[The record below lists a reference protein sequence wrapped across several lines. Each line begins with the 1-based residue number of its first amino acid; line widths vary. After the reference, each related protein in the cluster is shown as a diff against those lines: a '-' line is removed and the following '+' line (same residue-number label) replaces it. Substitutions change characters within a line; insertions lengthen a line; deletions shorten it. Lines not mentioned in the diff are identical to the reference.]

1 MSTADTI
8 RFDGQV
14 VLVTGAGRGLG
25 RAYALTFAERGAH
38 VVVHDAGVERDGRGG
53 DPAVAAAVAR
63 EIGDRGGSA
72 LASVEDVGDRA
83 GCEALVARTL
93 ERFGRL
99 DALVHNA
106 GVVSFASIAD
116 TDDGAW
122 ERMTRVNVAAPF
134 WLCRA
139 AWPTLR
145 QQGYGRIVLTV
156 SGVAMSLERAMDDL
170 AAYSAGKASQ
180 FGLMNA
186 LAAEGAAHGIL
197 VNAISPVAATR
208 MSRESAAPGTLTPEH
223 VAPAV
228 AFLASRRCGLS
239 GVVVRVAG
247 GRISTGSYGYGPEV
261 DLGAEPASPEAIADL
276 VPDLLERR
284 FDS

>member
-1 MSTADTI
+1 MAAADTI

-25 RAYALTFAERGAH
+25 RAYALSFAERGAH
-38 VVVHDAGVERDGRGG
+38 VVVHDAGVERDGSGG
-53 DPAVAAAVAR
+53 DPAVAETVAR

-72 LASVEDVGDRA
+72 LVSVEDVGDRA
-83 GCEALVARTL
+83 GCEALIARSL

-106 GVVSFASIAD
+106 GVVSFAAIVD
-116 TDDGAW
+116 TDEAAW
-122 ERMTRVNVAAPF
+122 ERMARVNLAAPF

-156 SGVAMSLERAMDDL
+156 SGVALSVERATDDL
-170 AAYSAGKASQ
+170 AAYSSGKASQ
-180 FGLMNA
+180 FGLMNS

-197 VNAISPVAATR
+197 VNAISPVASTR
-208 MSRESAAPGTLTPEH
+208 MSREPADTNSLSPEH

-228 AFLASRRCGLS
+228 VFLASRRCGLS

-247 GRISTGSYGYGPEV
+247 GRISTGSYRYGREV
-261 DLGAEPASPEAIADL
+261 DLGSEPASPEEIAGL

-284 FDS
+284 LDS